1 MFPFVSLHQ
10 IKREVKI
17 LQNLYGGPNIIKLLD
32 VVRDQQSKTPSLIFE
47 YVNNM
52 DFKAL
57 YPTLVD
63 YDVRYYIHELL
74 KVRTTLAWGFA
85 DSFFNSRLFY
95 LVPRFLI
102 STRVTAGSG
111 LLPFSGNHAPR
122 REAAQRE
129 ATTAVVG
136 DRFLLSSCRNPKPD
150 PVSSGAAGHD

>member
-1 MFPFVSLHQ
+1 MHCGFRGLRLPAQTTVVYMFNCSCTRAHRIPLVLSHQ

-52 DFKAL
+52 DFKVL

-74 KVRTTLAWGFA
+74 KVRAAL
-85 DSFFNSRLFY
+85 
-95 LVPRFLI
+95 LI
-102 STRVTAGSG
+102 VFT
-111 LLPFSGNHAPR
+111 
-122 REAAQRE
+122 
-129 ATTAVVG
+129 
-136 DRFLLSSCRNPKPD
+136 LSSPI
-150 PVSSGAAGHD
+150 VSSLGV